1 MISIIHKND
10 AQKKR
15 YLKSQIA
22 LFQIL
27 KAKNF

>member
-1 MISIIHKND
+1 MIPIVHKND